1 LSSVENSVHFP
12 CQLATKID
20 WETIHEL
27 EDIALYE
34 KKRRATLVRDII
46 LEKVRVYSRNPT
58 YKRFKKQLEEAKSR
72 KTET

>member
-1 LSSVENSVHFP
+1 MSTVRNSVHFP
-12 CQLATKID
+12 CQLATKVD
-20 WETIHEL
+20 WETIREL

-46 LEKVRVYSRNPT
+46 FEKVRVYSRNPA

-72 KTET
+72 PTET

>member
-1 LSSVENSVHFP
+1 MASVEKNVYFP
-12 CQLATKID
+12 CQLATKVD
-20 WETIHEL
+20 WETIREL

-46 LEKVRVYSRNPT
+46 LEKVRVYSRNPA

-72 KTET
+72 QTE